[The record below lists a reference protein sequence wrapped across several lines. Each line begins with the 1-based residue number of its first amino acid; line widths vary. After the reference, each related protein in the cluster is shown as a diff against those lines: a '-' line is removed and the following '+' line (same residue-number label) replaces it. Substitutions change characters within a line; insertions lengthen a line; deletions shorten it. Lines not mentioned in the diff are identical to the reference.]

1 MYTHTIHVHACACT
15 YVFTQVHTY
24 LYTHMYIVYEL
35 VKHLHTCLATHPPS
49 SEMTPTSLSFADTP
63 IPVMAPEGNC
73 IIRSGD
79 RLCGRQSKYGTQS
92 CHTGWWHT
100 QGRGHMTHACKGTG
114 TGASPQIR
122 TRSTIPYA
130 NNFLT
135 SLTYVRTDRCA

>member
-1 MYTHTIHVHACACT
+1 
-15 YVFTQVHTY
+15 
-24 LYTHMYIVYEL
+24 MYIVYEL
-35 VKHLHTCLATHPPS
+35 VKHLHTCPAAHPPS

-100 QGRGHMTHACKGTG
+100 QGRGHMTHTDVKVQEQVHLPKYIH
-114 TGASPQIR
+114 SPQ
-122 TRSTIPYA
+122 
-130 NNFLT
+130 FLMQT
-135 SLTYVRTDRCA
+135 TF